1 MIVKNGRAINL
12 GGLNRRINLIRP
24 RRTLA
29 SIGIPVSTT
38 NEIVL
43 SGLTGGYFS
52 KLNGTYSKS
61 SNPSGVGGGGVNGN
75 GAVVYFNNAYNSGYG
90 SAIWF
95 DSNSSKWYLTYV
107 DDSNDFYAGEVSG
120 TISSVPF
127 GGFTPVQGYL
137 AYEGTITL
145 TAVSETNNT
154 AFSGAT
160 TPLNSVSTES
170 NILLLKGFKF
180 DYGDYTNRYIRF
192 VGGLANEPLV
202 AWDGDDK
209 YFYIVPDSDPN
220 TGGYTWR
227 LFVNSVN
234 FGSIQIATYTPSNPY
249 SYWGGTMPTT
259 GWVTSYGITGSI
271 IFRKDTTY
279 PIDPVYTGTLLPSDV
294 QGLKVWLKASNG
306 VTTENWLRYASDG
319 ETIITETRV
328 KTWADQSGSGL
339 SVSDAG
345 FDPNNGAVR
354 RPLLVPNGLNGYAV
368 IRYDNGSEPDDYT
381 NYGTGTHSALSG
393 IPDLSQTEY
402 TIHIVQ
408 KFNALYGSL
417 NYGHRHIISIG
428 QYNPASFYASYSFAQ
443 LSHIY
448 IPYSPY
454 VPTSIQMAFDSGQQ
468 RISPRWF
475 NGKYEGSGFAID
487 NPIYTYGRNPQFA
500 TVANYASMFRVL
512 SLTYSATRG
521 VVEVRVDG
529 AIQILKNVPRTSLPN
544 ATNGRMIISKF
555 SPYSNELDR
564 TRNSGTFQDV
574 AEVVIFNRALSQEE
588 NAKIVNGLKV
598 KYNL

>member
-145 TAVSETNNT
+145 AAASETNNT

-160 TPLNSVSTES
+160 TTLYSS
-170 NILLLKGFKF
+170 NIESDMFLLKGFKG
-180 DYGDYTNRYIRF
+180 DYGDYTNRYIKF
-192 VGGLANEPLV
+192 IGVLENPPLV
-202 AWDGDDK
+202 AWDGADK
-209 YFYIVPDSDPN
+209 YFFIVGDVDPN
-220 TGGYTWR
+220 GGGTTWR

-234 FGSIQIATYTPSNPY
+234 FGSIEIATYTPANPY
-249 SYWGGTMPTT
+249 SYWYTTMPIT
-259 GWVTSYGITGSI
+259 GWVTSYGTTGSI

-279 PIDPVYTGTLLPSDV
+279 PIEPAYTGTLLPSQV
-294 QGLKVWLKASNG
+294 QDLKIWLKADTG
-306 VTTENWLRYASDG
+306 VTTTAQGGGN
-319 ETIITETRV
+319 RV
-328 KTWADQSGSGL
+328 TAWADQAGSGL
-339 SVSDAG
+339 SVGDSGA
-345 FDPNNGAVR
+345 NGNGYNM
-354 RPLLVPNGLNGYAV
+354 RPLLVTNVVNGYPV
-368 IRYDNGSEPDDYT
+368 VRYDSGGSPDFEF
-381 NYGTGTHSALSG
+381 GVVGTHSILLG
-393 IPDLSQTEY
+393 ITNLSQTEY
-402 TIHIVQ
+402 SFYIVQ
-408 KFNALYGSL
+408 KFNSQMQQSQSQ
-417 NYGHRHIISIG
+417 RHIAGLYKMSS
-428 QYNPASFYASYSFAQ
+428 QYYSNHAFAK

-448 IPYSPY
+448 Q
-454 VPTSIQMAFDSGQQ
+454 PTGVYGYPPNISLSYNSGPGQV
-468 RISPRWF
+468 ISPSF
-475 NGKYEGSGFAID
+475 YNDKYAGSGFATTD
-487 NPIYTYGRNPQFA
+487 SYADSRKTQFA
-500 TVANYASMFRVL
+500 TSAADYLSTFRVL

-521 VVEVRVDG
+521 IVETRVNG
-529 AIQILKNVPRTSLPN
+529 AIQTVKNIPPTTLSNVAS
-544 ATNGRMIISKF
+544 GRLIISKH
-555 SPYSNELDR
+555 SPYGTLDGFP
-564 TRNSGTFQDV
+564 SLKDEGTFQDV
-574 AEVVIFNRALSQEE
+574 AEVVHFNRALSQEE
-588 NAKIVNGLKV
+588 NAKIINGLKA